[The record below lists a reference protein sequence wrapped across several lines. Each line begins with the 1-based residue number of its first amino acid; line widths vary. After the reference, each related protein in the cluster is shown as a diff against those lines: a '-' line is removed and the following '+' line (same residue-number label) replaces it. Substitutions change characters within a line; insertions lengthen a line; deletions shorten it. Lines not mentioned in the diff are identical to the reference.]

1 MVMMN
6 TADKP
11 RGNSLSG
18 EPAML
23 LWFGRSVVSD
33 SLWPNGLQHARLPY
47 PPSSRVFS
55 NLCTLSQWC
64 HPIISSS
71 VAPFSSCPQS
81 FPASESFLM
90 SWLLP
95 SGGQS
100 IGASASASV
109 LLMNIQGWFPLGS
122 TGLISLQSKGLSR
135 VRQHHSLKASILH
148 CSAFFMV
155 QNVDHMVQLSHLYMT
170 TGKTIALTI
179 WTFVRKV
186 ISLLF
191 NTLSRFAIVFL
202 PRSKHLV
209 ISWLWLLSTVIFGAR
224 ENKVCHCFHFSSI
237 YLPWSD
243 GTGHHG
249 FLFLNVEFQTS
260 FFLSPLS
267 PSSIGPL
274 VSLHFL
280 S

>member
-1 MVMMN
+1 M
-6 TADKP
+6 
-11 RGNSLSG
+11 
-18 EPAML
+18 
-23 LWFGRSVVSD
+23 FD
-33 SLWPNGLQHARLPY
+33 SLWPCGLQYARLLCPSL
-47 PPSSRVFS
+47 SSRVWLNS
-55 NLCTLSQWC
+55 CPLSCWC
-64 HPIISSS
+64 HPTHPLTS
-71 VAPFSSCPQS
+71 P
-81 FPASESFLM
+81 L
-90 SWLLP
+90 LLP
-95 SGGQS
+95 SVFPS
-100 IGASASASV
+100 IRIFSKKSV
-109 LLMNIQGWFPLGS
+109 LCVRWPNYWSFSFSISLSNAYS
-122 TGLISLQSKGLSR
+122 ELISFRIDYFDLLAVQWILECFLQHL
-135 VRQHHSLKASILH
+135 SLKVSILQ

-155 QNVDHMVQLSHLYMT
+155 HLSHSYTT
-170 TGKTIALTI
+170 TGKTTALTI